1 MEYSAT
7 MMKSLEA
14 ANKFLE
20 VTSNDELLALM
31 SEFDDIKV
39 SHYDWFYDFQN
50 LMDYVNKIYSEHSLF
65 EEYKNKERKSIILN
79 DNIIKDLIKGPLII
93 LN

>member
-7 MMKSLEA
+7 MRKSLEA
-14 ANKFLE
+14 ANNFLE
-20 VTSNDELLALM
+20 ATSNDELMTRM
-31 SEFDDIKV
+31 SEFNDIKV

-50 LMDYVNKIYSEHSLF
+50 LMDYICKIYSEHSLF
-65 EEYKNKERKSIILN
+65 EEYKNKERKSITLN
-79 DNIIKDLIKGPLII
+79 DNIKKDLIKGPLII